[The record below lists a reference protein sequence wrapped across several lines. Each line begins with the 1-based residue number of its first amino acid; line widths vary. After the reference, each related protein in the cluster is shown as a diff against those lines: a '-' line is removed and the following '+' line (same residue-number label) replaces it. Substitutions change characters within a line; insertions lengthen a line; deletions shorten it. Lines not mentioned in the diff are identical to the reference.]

1 MDQQEI
7 FMKNEEQLAQVRAIY
22 PEQINDYCRKLIA
35 EHPALAP
42 MYCADPR
49 ELESAGLE
57 TDGLGETNLSPFPHL
72 IRTYRD
78 RALLLT
84 TGACFSRCRFC
95 FRKRLWRTDHP
106 VMQKISGEE
115 FSAILQWLKEHP
127 EVDDILLSGGDVMTL
142 PDGKIFQ
149 LIDRLLETGT
159 VRTCR
164 ICSRA
169 PAAAPERIT
178 EQFASE
184 LGKRDGVW
192 FVCHFNHPDELTKEA
207 ADACRRL
214 VRNGVPMLNQAV
226 LLAGVNDS
234 VEILHKLF
242 KNLTHLRVK
251 PHYLFHIDPV
261 EGVAHFATG
270 VQKGLEIMEAFRDTL
285 SSLARP
291 DFAIDLPN
299 GGGKVVLSPNDTDG
313 NGNYWS
319 AVKQCYMKHP
329 LTEKKTEKEQEL

>member
-1 MDQQEI
+1 MD
-7 FMKNEEQLAQVRAIY
+7 KKEQLAQVRALY

-35 EHPALAP
+35 EYPDLAP
-42 MYCADPR
+42 MYSADPR

-57 TDGLGETNLSPFPHL
+57 IDGLGETTLSPLPHL
-72 IRTYRD
+72 IRTYQD

-106 VMQKISGEE
+106 AMQELEE
-115 FSAILQWLKEHP
+115 NEFYAILQWLNEHP

-142 PDGKIFQ
+142 PDQKIFFIIDQ
-149 LIDRLLETGT
+149 LLDSGT

-178 EQFASE
+178 EQFAAE

-192 FVCHFNHPDELTKEA
+192 FVCHFNHPDELTEA
-207 ADACRRL
+207 ARNACRRL

-234 VEILHKLF
+234 IEILHKLF
-242 KNLTHLRVK
+242 KTLASMRVK

-261 EGVAHFATG
+261 EGVSHFATG
-270 VQKGLEIMEAFRDTL
+270 VQKGLEIMEAFRFTL

-291 DFAIDLPN
+291 DFAIDLPC
-299 GGGKVVLSPNDTDG
+299 GGGKVVLSPDDRDG

-329 LTEKKTEKEQEL
+329 LTENRDKKEGEL